1 MDNNSIMLDLKKTNN
16 KIIKMLSNRYKK
28 MKLDITPNQSK
39 IIMFINNNKEVTS
52 NDIGKWIHSNKSS
65 LSKVLNNLEKNNY
78 IIREEDKNDTRKKIV
93 KLTNKGEKIVTILE
107 EDAKEVSNLLMIS
120 IKKDE
125 YDTFKKVLDKVEMN
139 IERMNL

>member
-1 MDNNSIMLDLKKTNN
+1 MENNSIMLDLKKTNKKVIN
-16 KIIKMLSNRYKK
+16 MLSNRYKK

-39 IIMFINNNKEVTS
+39 ILMIIHQNDSVTS
-52 NDIGKWIHSNKSS
+52 NDIGKYIHSNKSS

-93 KLTNKGEKIVTILE
+93 KLTNKGEKIVKILE
-107 EDAKEVSNLLMIS
+107 EDAKEVSKLLMIS
-120 IKKDE
+120 IKKEE